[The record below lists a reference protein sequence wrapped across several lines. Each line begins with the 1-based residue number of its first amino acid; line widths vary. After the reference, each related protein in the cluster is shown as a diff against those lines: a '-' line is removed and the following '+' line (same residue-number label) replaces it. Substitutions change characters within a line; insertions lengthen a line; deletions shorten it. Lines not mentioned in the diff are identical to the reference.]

1 MKNTM
6 KIVNQ
11 VYKTNDYS
19 VFNTIKGNRPL
30 NKLHKKRL
38 MESMSIQH
46 LQSPIIINKNMDII
60 DGQHRFESQK
70 ELNLPVFYIMME
82 EYGIEET
89 HRLNSN
95 SSDWKTSDFME
106 AYAMQGLKDYIIY
119 KQFYYEFGFGHQD
132 CLNML
137 SGHISLGTLY
147 TTFKN
152 GNFVVT
158 NHKDA
163 IEIAEKITMI
173 ADYYHGYKRRAFVQS
188 MQIAFKNPNYN
199 HAKLLQKLKYNS
211 TELVDCTNY
220 RQYCYLLEDIY
231 NYRTKDTDKIRLI

>member
-1 MKNTM
+1 MTNQVK
-6 KIVNQ
+6 VNR

-19 VFNTIKGNRPL
+19 IFNTIKGNRPL
-30 NKLHKKRL
+30 NRLHKKRL
-38 MESMSIQH
+38 MESMTIQH
-46 LQSPIIINKNMDII
+46 LQSPIIVNKNMDII

-70 ELNLPVFYIMME
+70 ELNLPVYCIMMDD
-82 EYGIEET
+82 YGIKET

-106 AYAMQGLKDYIIY
+106 AYALQGLKDYIIY
-119 KQFYYEFGFGHQD
+119 KEFYKDYGFGHQD

-137 SGHISLGTLY
+137 TGTIKDRNIY
-147 TTFKN
+147 TIFKT
-152 GNFVVT
+152 GNFKVT

-163 IEIAEKITMI
+163 IEIAEKIAMI
-173 ADYYHGYKRRAFVQS
+173 AEYYDGYKRRGFVQA
-188 MQIAFKNPNYN
+188 MQLAFNNPDYN
-199 HAKLLQKLKYNS
+199 HAKLLQKLKYKS

-231 NYRTKDTDKIRLI
+231 NYKTKLSDKIRLI